1 MIEREI
7 MRKKKRKREKEKE
20 RENEKVREK
29 DCIVTLLNVGF
40 QILDFPNLNLKNQ
53 IANDGQL
60 DNGHA

>member
-7 MRKKKRKREKEKE
+7 KRKKKIKREKEKE
-20 RENEKVREK
+20 REK

-60 DNGHA
+60 DIDNGHA